1 METPSATREA
11 ILQAACR
18 VVIEGGTSRMTLET
32 VAREAGVSKGGLLY
46 HFPSKEALV
55 SGMIEYLNET
65 FNARIRQAYA
75 QDEGPAR
82 GRWLRAFVSATF
94 SSDQVDV
101 SAGLLAAVALNPEL
115 LAPNRANY
123 QAWQQKF
130 EADGL
135 DSAQATIIRLA
146 ADGLWFTELLGFA
159 PLEESLRSAVFNT
172 LIEMTRG

>member
-1 METPSATREA
+1 MEPSSTTRET

-18 VVIEGGTSRMTLET
+18 VVIEGGSSHLTLET
-32 VAREAGVSKGGLLY
+32 VARQAGVSKGGLLY

-55 SGMIEYLNET
+55 RGMIEHLNAS
-65 FNARIRQAYA
+65 FNARIHQAYA
-75 QDEGPAR
+75 HDEGPAR
-82 GRWLRAFVSATF
+82 GRWLRAFVRATF
-94 SSDQVDV
+94 SSDQIDV

-115 LAPNRANY
+115 LASNRANY

-146 ADGLWFTELLGFA
+146 ADGLWFNELLGLA
-159 PLEESLRSAVFNT
+159 PLQQPLRSSVFNA
-172 LIEMTRG
+172 LIEMTKE

>member
-1 METPSATREA
+1 MDTPSATREA

-18 VVIEGGTSRMTLET
+18 VVIESGASHMTLET

-55 SGMIEYLNET
+55 GGMIEYLNGT
-65 FNARIRQAYA
+65 FNARIHQVYA

-82 GRWLRAFVSATF
+82 GRWLRAFVSSTF
-94 SSDQVDV
+94 YSDQVDV

-115 LAPNRANY
+115 LASNRANY

-135 DSAQATIIRLA
+135 DPALATIIRLA

-159 PLEESLRSAVFNT
+159 PLEESLRSAVFNI
-172 LIEMTRG
+172 LIEMTRE